1 MKPKFVAEI
10 INKDG
15 RYFVSVSTP
24 MGTDIEHAATFD
36 PNIQD
41 EAGPFD
47 SEEEATVR
55 LIHIEDTLRMRGQLW
70 RK

>member
-24 MGTDIEHAATFD
+24 IGTDIEHAATFD
-36 PNIQD
+36 PDIQD

-47 SEEEATVR
+47 SEEAANVR
-55 LIHIEDTLRMRGQLW
+55 LMQIEDALRLRG
-70 RK
+70 